1 MLITLLDRWHA
12 SARRQVWLGRFAVLV
27 RLLLALGFTPSGW
40 TKLAGHRFTLL
51 PVEDPVGFFFEALYR
66 TSFYWN
72 FLGFI
77 QLLAAALLLIPRCT
91 TLGAV
96 LYFPIILNIFLI
108 TLSMHFQGT
117 PAITGLMLL
126 GSVYLLCWDY
136 DRLRPLFAR
145 SAAQSPPAAGKTT

>member
-12 SARRQVWLGRFAVLV
+12 TARRQVWLGRFAVLV

-40 TKLAGHRFTLL
+40 TKLVGHRFTLL

-66 TSFYWN
+66 TGFYWN

-117 PAITGLMLL
+117 PVITGLMLL

-136 DRLRPLFAR
+136 DRWRPLFVR
-145 SAAQSPPAAGKTT
+145 SAAQAASPAGSTT

>member
-1 MLITLLDRWHA
+1 MLFSLLDRWHA
-12 SARRQVWLGRFAVLV
+12 AARRQVWLGRFAVLI
-27 RLLLALGFTPSGW
+27 RLLLALGFLPSGW
-40 TKLAGHRFTLL
+40 TKLAGNRFTHL

-66 TSFYWN
+66 TGCYWN

-77 QLLAAALLLIPRCT
+77 QLLAAALLLIPRWT

-108 TLSMHFQGT
+108 TLSMRFQGT
-117 PAITGLMLL
+117 PVITGLMLL
-126 GSVYLLCWDY
+126 GSLYLLCWDY

-145 SAAQSPPAAGKTT
+145 APVQPVASKGSTT